1 MFATTNQ
8 PWYFHDIPSL
18 CLQLPKTFDDSSLEI
33 FLSAGKIAVFFC
45 WLNFDFCWLSHF
57 FCWYLYSRYFPLY
70 PDISH
75 YIKIFPMFARYFH
88 HIQISITM
96 NSLWQSN
103 MAMEKNTPFRVRGER
118 ESESKMGCFP
128 LSMLREGT
136 VLQISV
142 EGLVKQCPS
151 LVIRVWV
158 KSDPTNLHD

>member
-1 MFATTNQ
+1 
-8 PWYFHDIPSL
+8 
-18 CLQLPKTFDDSSLEI
+18 
-33 FLSAGKIAVFFC
+33 
-45 WLNFDFCWLSHF
+45 
-57 FCWYLYSRYFPLY
+57 
-70 PDISH
+70 
-75 YIKIFPMFARYFH
+75 
-88 HIQISITM
+88 M